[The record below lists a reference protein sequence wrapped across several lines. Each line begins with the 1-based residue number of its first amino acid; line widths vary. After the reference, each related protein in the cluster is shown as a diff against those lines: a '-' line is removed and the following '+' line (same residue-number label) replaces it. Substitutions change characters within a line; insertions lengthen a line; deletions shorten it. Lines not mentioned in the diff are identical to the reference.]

1 MTVKEDKESVSD
13 YLNKLRE
20 VFKVFS
26 GLPEAEDVN
35 SAYQQQLKIAFVN
48 GLKQD
53 HKDYIV
59 KNMVTYRT
67 ASVLDVLQ
75 YVKHSEK
82 YLKVMEKNV
91 KVKVFV
97 QGDEGDTPL
106 RRKQRRV

>member
-1 MTVKEDKESVSD
+1 MTVQEDKESVSD

-26 GLPEAEDVN
+26 GIPEAEDVN

-59 KNMVTYRT
+59 KNMVIYGT

-75 YVKHSEK
+75 YAKHSEK
-82 YLKVMEKNV
+82 YLKTMGNKCESKGFCA
-91 KVKVFV
+91 KC
-97 QGDEGDTPL
+97 
-106 RRKQRRV
+106 

>member
-26 GLPEAEDVN
+26 GLPKAEDVN
-35 SAYQQQLKIAFVN
+35 STYKQQLKIAFVN

-59 KNMVTYRT
+59 KNLVTY
-67 ASVLDVLQ
+67 
-75 YVKHSEK
+75 
-82 YLKVMEKNV
+82 
-91 KVKVFV
+91 
-97 QGDEGDTPL
+97 
-106 RRKQRRV
+106 